1 MYDIITILIP
11 IVLAICIVVIVR
23 IVVDARVRR
32 RLAETHSSEGL
43 VLALLQADD
52 VNRRKSSLKWG
63 VVLLSLGVGCVL
75 IDLLNLGVEDPSAF
89 GVLFLAIG
97 VGMVVHY
104 RLDRETGRK
113 VERSQP

>member
-23 IVVDARVRR
+23 VVVDARLRR
-32 RLAETHSSEGL
+32 RLAETHASESL
-43 VLALLQADD
+43 VIALLQSDE

-63 VVLLSLGVGCVL
+63 VVVLSLGVGCVI
-75 IDLLNLGVEDPSAF
+75 IDLLGLGVEDPSSF
-89 GVLFLAIG
+89 GLLFVAIG

-104 RLDRETGRK
+104 RIDR
-113 VERSQP
+113 P